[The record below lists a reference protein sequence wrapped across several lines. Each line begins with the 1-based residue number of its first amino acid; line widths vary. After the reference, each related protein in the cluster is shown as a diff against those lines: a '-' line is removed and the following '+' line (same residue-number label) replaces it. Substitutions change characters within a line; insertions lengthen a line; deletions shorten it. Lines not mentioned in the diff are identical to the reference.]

1 MKMVLLAGSESMFR
15 AALQVIR
22 RQKEGHVQLAL
33 PITIED
39 AGDGDDDNDA
49 AEKAG

>member
-1 MKMVLLAGSESMFR
+1 MKMVLLAGAESMFR
-15 AALQVIR
+15 AVLQVIR
-22 RQKEGHVQLAL
+22 RQKGGHVQLAL
-33 PITIED
+33 PITNED